1 MALFLAVANVKLNMG
16 GLHMVQKMILV
27 PEWQYYKMLESYDKT
42 MKELE
47 ELKKA
52 LKEAATSKRAE

>member
-1 MALFLAVANVKLNMG
+1 
-16 GLHMVQKMILV
+16 MVQKIILV
-27 PEWQYYKMLESYDKT
+27 PEWQYCKMLESYDKA
-42 MKELE
+42 MQDVE

>member
-1 MALFLAVANVKLNMG
+1 MM
-16 GLHMVQKMILV
+16 QKMIMI
-27 PEWQYYKMLESYDKT
+27 PEWRYCRMLESYDKA

>member
-1 MALFLAVANVKLNMG
+1 MSE
-16 GLHMVQKMILV
+16 KMILL
-27 PEWQYYKMLESYDKT
+27 PEWRYNKMLESYDKA
-42 MKELE
+42 MQELE